1 MRKIFLLRGAPGSGK
16 SSFIARHHLQPYAI
30 SRDEIR
36 LLLAD
41 LTVYY
46 EESTDHLHQVIP
58 RHVTVRTEQMVDNLV
73 QHKMAYGET
82 IIVDGTHIT
91 PDKIEHFRPWVEKYR
106 YELFVVD
113 LMQNNT
119 LESLLQRNQVRMHYD
134 WVKPDVIKMMYEQYK
149 AHPEVPS
156 WAYSILPN
164 GMERAL
170 GQKEKNLD
178 HYSHVICVPDKVR
191 PEDFPHVHISNFYF
205 SFNDEFTKKYGTYRN
220 VITLGKTREEVIEQF
235 RLPYFVFKFHH
246 KHFLISAY
254 PIRNEMLDPIRKVKG
269 VWSYSTGLYN
279 IADFILSRI
288 YAVFI
293 TQGKCCNG
301 IYSNSYRLRYNLSVI
316 RSRLAEYSSTHS
328 VGDPFWG
335 TCRTGGRAC
344 TACTVWPNRRRG
356 EAGDAWNNFIFSLH
370 LLLCRSIPKCETGAL
385 RQFLSLGLDC

>member
-134 WVKPDVIKMMYEQYK
+134 WVKPDVIKMMYELY
-149 AHPEVPS
+149 
-156 WAYSILPN
+156 
-164 GMERAL
+164 
-170 GQKEKNLD
+170 
-178 HYSHVICVPDKVR
+178 
-191 PEDFPHVHISNFYF
+191 
-205 SFNDEFTKKYGTYRN
+205 
-220 VITLGKTREEVIEQF
+220 
-235 RLPYFVFKFHH
+235 
-246 KHFLISAY
+246 LI
-254 PIRNEMLDPIRKVKG
+254 I
-269 VWSYSTGLYN
+269 
-279 IADFILSRI
+279 
-288 YAVFI
+288 
-293 TQGKCCNG
+293 
-301 IYSNSYRLRYNLSVI
+301 
-316 RSRLAEYSSTHS
+316 
-328 VGDPFWG
+328 
-335 TCRTGGRAC
+335 
-344 TACTVWPNRRRG
+344 
-356 EAGDAWNNFIFSLH
+356 
-370 LLLCRSIPKCETGAL
+370 
-385 RQFLSLGLDC
+385 

>member
-1 MRKIFLLRGAPGSGK
+1 
-16 SSFIARHHLQPYAI
+16 
-30 SRDEIR
+30 
-36 LLLAD
+36 
-41 LTVYY
+41 
-46 EESTDHLHQVIP
+46 
-58 RHVTVRTEQMVDNLV
+58 
-73 QHKMAYGET
+73 MAYGET

-191 PEDFPHVHISNFYF
+191 PEDFPHVHVSNFYF

-279 IADFILSRI
+279 IADF
-288 YAVFI
+288 VKEFPENEH
-293 TQGKCCNG
+293 QHVHQF
-301 IYSNSYRLRYNLSVI
+301 NLSKI
-316 RSRLAEYSSTHS
+316 DPTRL
-328 VGDPFWG
+328 
-335 TCRTGGRAC
+335 
-344 TACTVWPNRRRG
+344 
-356 EAGDAWNNFIFSLH
+356 LH
-370 LLLCRSIPKCETGAL
+370 IW
-385 RQFLSLGLDC
+385 